1 MNGSKMMR
9 TFLVVLVVAL
19 IFYLTF
25 FVLTLFIKDK
35 EPAPAP
41 DIVGVQADGT
51 LYSLSENFG
60 KQGVAL
66 IFFELEHRHSQDAMG
81 NIIPKAKELGVPVVA
96 VCVSD
101 LSIEQSQARMKELE
115 LPDPDVL
122 LFDLEGTMA
131 ETYHVDPPPCS
142 YFIDKNG
149 MLRDAYPGPI
159 SENSAEKELKE
170 IA

>member
-1 MNGSKMMR
+1 MNSSKMMR
-9 TFLVVLVVAL
+9 PFLVVLSVAL
-19 IFYLTF
+19 LFFLTF
-25 FVLTLFIKDK
+25 FILSLFIKDK

-41 DIVGVQADGT
+41 DLVGPQANGT

-66 IFFELEHRHSQDAMG
+66 IFFELEHRHSQDAMA

-101 LSIEQSQARMKELE
+101 LSIEESQARIKEWD
-115 LPDPDVL
+115 LPAPNVL
-122 LFDLEGTMA
+122 LFDVDGSMA
-131 ETYHVDPPPCS
+131 ETYHVDPAPCS

-159 SENSAEKELKE
+159 SAASAEKELKE

>member
-159 SENSAEKELKE
+159 SEKSAEKELKE